1 MTSSVWGGFTP
12 RLNLRLR
19 RFVFVRFVVSVP
31 SHILLLS
38 YLQLP
43 LPLFCFFIL
52 LLSVQ
57 YVFAEYVVW
66 SGEFWWAL
74 VPGGADTYVGETGFV
89 VSGNSVD
96 SACRVARSAAS
107 FRQ

>member
-1 MTSSVWGGFTP
+1 MASPLGSICACAV
-12 RLNLRLR
+12 
-19 RFVFVRFVVSVP
+19 FVFVRFVVVSVP

-43 LPLFCFFIL
+43 PPLFCFFIL

-57 YVFAEYVVW
+57 YVLAEYVVW

-74 VPGGADTYVGETGFV
+74 VPGGADANVDDDWIVFGGLVVFEYIFV
-89 VSGNSVD
+89 ESEYSV
-96 SACRVARSAAS
+96 RSY
-107 FRQ
+107 

>member
-19 RFVFVRFVVSVP
+19 RFVFVRFVVVSVP

-43 LPLFCFFIL
+43 PPLFCFFIL

-57 YVFAEYVVW
+57 YVLAEFVVW

-74 VPGGADTYVGETGFV
+74 VPGGADTNVDDDWIGLLVWTS
-89 VSGNSVD
+89 VSS
-96 SACRVARSAAS
+96 SAVT
-107 FRQ
+107 

>member
-1 MTSSVWGGFTP
+1 MFARYVV
-12 RLNLRLR
+12 
-19 RFVFVRFVVSVP
+19 VFVL

-43 LPLFCFFIL
+43 PPLFCFFIL

-57 YVFAEYVVW
+57 YVLAEFVVW

-74 VPGGADTYVGETGFV
+74 VPGGADTDVDDDWFDFLAWSS
-89 VSGNSVD
+89 VSTSTMT
-96 SACRVARSAAS
+96 
-107 FRQ
+107 